1 MLLHLPLLFIMPD
14 YNKLT
19 VVKLRE
25 ELVSRGLPKSGLKPV
40 LVSRLIESD
49 AQTQQVNSTTDAQPV
64 EQPAPQVEQVAL
76 NAPLPLS
83 QTQDP
88 GGTGGGANGVDTGGI
103 HPSEPETGSAI
114 DTVLAEETNPAPIL
128 ESLATIQ
135 NEEVIPSASE
145 ETSPDAP
152 PIPAPDTEP
161 PLETLKNNLSF
172 NEAFNKELSSD
183 GKNLVEDMLE
193 KQSPNEPA
201 AEPSLNR
208 ALDKELSSG
217 DADLVEEILEK
228 KSTSE
233 PTTEPSPPTN
243 KSPLPEPTQLS
254 LSGNEMLEDSRKRKR
269 RSHSPALSAIESAQ
283 KRAKTEGSRPDV
295 KLPEDMDTEELQG
308 VEAEVAHDASMID
321 LAPVQLQETAQTATD
336 TPIRVESLPA
346 AADFGA
352 STDQVDISESAPP
365 DHHMSEDL
373 KGSQYDTEN
382 PPAQTRSEHLPLDTE
397 NTAVLPPKEQSPPAN
412 EDTPARPSIEGLKSD
427 DEKPPA
433 LPSSEELEN
442 DNKDT
447 PALPLSEELEND
459 NKDTPALPLSEEL
472 PPDTKKSPTPP
483 PSKAPPPDIE
493 KTPVQLP
500 NGDSPGKHSPS
511 DTRFKNLF
519 AGSSKREASPIR
531 TRPSYADQ
539 EDRVVSSAIHPA
551 TSALYIRDFMRP
563 LHPDNLKDFL
573 VVLAT
578 PSGAT
583 PNAQIIT
590 EFFLDPIRTHCLV
603 GFDNTSA
610 ASRVRSSLH
619 NRVWPNE
626 RSRRPLW
633 VDFVPEEKLKK
644 WIRVELE
651 TSSSRQAGK
660 RWEVVYEEEDDGTKA
675 YLQEAGV
682 NPMVP
687 RPAQLHGR
695 SEEVGQGVRGAPS
708 GPRSREVEPR
718 PSQSDGALKPDNG
731 KGFQALDDLFQ
742 STDAKPKLYYLP
754 VDKSTVNKRL
764 DALDAGRGGG
774 RGDEMRRYTFE
785 EDTIVDRGPEF
796 GARGRGGHGG
806 RGGRCS

>member
-1 MLLHLPLLFIMPD
+1 MPD

-19 VVKLRE
+19 VIKLRE

-64 EQPAPQVEQVAL
+64 EQPAPQAEQVAL
-76 NAPLPLS
+76 NAPPPLVR
-83 QTQDP
+83 TQDP
-88 GGTGGGANGVDTGGI
+88 GGTRGGANGVDTGGI

-114 DTVLAEETNPAPIL
+114 DAVLAETNPAPIL
-128 ESLATIQ
+128 ESLAAVQ
-135 NEEVIPSASE
+135 NKDVIPSAPE
-145 ETSPDAP
+145 ETSPDEP

-161 PLETLKNNLSF
+161 PLETLENNSSF
-172 NEAFNKELSSD
+172 NGAFNKELSSD
-183 GKNLVEDMLE
+183 GKYLVQDMLG

-201 AEPSLNR
+201 TEPSLNG

-217 DADLVEEILEK
+217 GADLVEEILEK
-228 KSTSE
+228 KSTNE
-233 PTTEPSPPTN
+233 AMAEPSPPTN
-243 KSPLPEPTQLS
+243 KSPLPDPTQLS

-269 RSHSPALSAIESAQ
+269 RSHSPPLSAIESAQ
-283 KRAKTEGSRPDV
+283 KRAKTEGSRLDV
-295 KLPEDMDTEELQG
+295 KLPEDMDADELQG

-321 LAPVQLQETAQTATD
+321 LAPVQLQETAQTATH
-336 TPIRVESLPA
+336 TLIRVESLPA
-346 AADFGA
+346 AADFGV

-365 DHHMSEDL
+365 DHHMSEAL

-382 PPAQTRSEHLPLDTE
+382 PLAQTRSEHLPLDIE
-397 NTAVLPPKEQSPPAN
+397 NTAALPPKERSPLAS
-412 EDTPARPSIEGLKSD
+412 EDTPARPSIEGPKSD
-427 DEKPPA
+427 NEK
-433 LPSSEELEN
+433 
-442 DNKDT
+442 T
-447 PALPLSEELEND
+447 PALASSEELEND

-472 PPDTKKSPTPP
+472 PPDTEKSPTPP
-483 PSKAPPPDIE
+483 SSKAPPPDIE

-519 AGSSKREASPIR
+519 AGPSKREASPIR
-531 TRPSYADQ
+531 TQPSYADQ

-644 WIRVELE
+644 WIRVEHE

-682 NPMVP
+682 NPMTP
-687 RPAQLHGR
+687 RPPQPHGR

-718 PSQSDGALKPDNG
+718 PSQSDGTLKADNG
-731 KGFQALDDLFQ
+731 KGFQALDDLFP

-806 RGGRCS
+806 RGGGGGGGYGGGFYGRGGGYRGDNWRDRR